1 MFNESNL
8 LLELILKGQFGP
20 GKEFFL
26 PHEDGTTSVELLKM
40 IEGGYQQLAM
50 AVLSGDNLDSFYF
63 RDSTKSL
70 NLALERKEEDLA
82 WLIYTKAHPCY
93 VGKPHS
99 GVSYAIKC
107 QCNKFLAN
115 YLEKV
120 SDVRKD
126 MTLYHINAEGPAKS
140 TLLECAIIYKNLEAV
155 KMLVNADADDTYHGQ
170 FLYSDENR
178 RNAFGVA
185 AIMTVADQENKI
197 FLETLLEAMKKWN
210 KPKRVDA
217 ICWTN
222 SQLSYYRKDG
232 EKYDENDFFRKESG
246 LAEEKYAD
254 ADYKEVSKFVSS
266 FFDEMDEWENW
277 KSRFRME
284 QRYAKEEEARKKRDA
299 EREAKWLAEMKDRAE
314 LENAAAMFDIG
325 GSPHFL

>member
-50 AVLSGDNLDSFYF
+50 AVLSGDHLDSFYF
-63 RDSTKSL
+63 SDSTKSL

-82 WLIYTKAHPCY
+82 WLIYTKAKPCY

-99 GVSYAIKC
+99 AVSYAIKC

-120 SDVRKD
+120 SDVRTD
-126 MTLYHINAEGPAKS
+126 MTLYHINAVGPAKS

-155 KMLVNADADDTYHGQ
+155 KMLVNADTDDTYHEQ
-170 FLYSDENR
+170 FLHSDENG

-197 FLETLLEAMKKWN
+197 FLETLLKAMKKWN

-217 ICWTN
+217 I
-222 SQLSYYRKDG
+222 
-232 EKYDENDFFRKESG
+232 
-246 LAEEKYAD
+246 
-254 ADYKEVSKFVSS
+254 
-266 FFDEMDEWENW
+266 
-277 KSRFRME
+277 
-284 QRYAKEEEARKKRDA
+284 
-299 EREAKWLAEMKDRAE
+299 
-314 LENAAAMFDIG
+314 
-325 GSPHFL
+325 

>member
-93 VGKPHS
+93 AGKPHS
-99 GVSYAIKC
+99 AVSYAIKC
-107 QCNKFLAN
+107 KCNKFLAN

-126 MTLYHINAEGPAKS
+126 MTLYHINAEGPANS
-140 TLLECAIIYKNLEAV
+140 TLLECAVIYKNLEAT
-155 KMLVNADADDTYHGQ
+155 KILANANTPCDYPQ
-170 FLYSDENR
+170 FLHADENR
-178 RNAFGVA
+178 RNALGVA
-185 AIMTVADQENKI
+185 AIMMVADPENKI
-197 FLETLLEAMKKWN
+197 FLATLLDAMRGWY
-210 KPKRVDA
+210 KP
-217 ICWTN
+217 
-222 SQLSYYRKDG
+222 
-232 EKYDENDFFRKESG
+232 
-246 LAEEKYAD
+246 
-254 ADYKEVSKFVSS
+254 
-266 FFDEMDEWENW
+266 
-277 KSRFRME
+277 
-284 QRYAKEEEARKKRDA
+284 KRDA
-299 EREAKWLAEMKDRAE
+299 ERHALWEKTIMDDFFRAPYTMG
-314 LENAAAMFDIG
+314 LG
-325 GSPHFL
+325 TSSL

>member
-82 WLIYTKAHPCY
+82 WLIYTKAKPCY

-99 GVSYAIKC
+99 AVSYAIKC

-120 SDVRKD
+120 SDVRTD
-126 MTLYHINAEGPAKS
+126 MTLYHINAVGPAKS
-140 TLLECAIIYKNLEAV
+140 TLLECAVIYKNLEAV
-155 KMLVNADADDTYHGQ
+155 KMLANATTPCEHPQ
-170 FLYSDENR
+170 FLYTDKNG
-178 RNAFGVA
+178 RNALGVA
-185 AIMTVADQENKI
+185 AIMAVADRENQI
-197 FLETLLEAMKKWN
+197 FLEVLLDAMREWYQ
-210 KPKRVDA
+210 PKRMEA
-217 ICWTN
+217 IRWTN
-222 SQLSYYRKDG
+222 SQLLSYCQYG
-232 EKYDENDFFRKESG
+232 EKQDENDFFRKESG
-246 LAEEKYAD
+246 LAEETYAK
-254 ADYKEVSKFVSS
+254 ADYERVRHLVSS

-284 QRYAKEEEARKKRDA
+284 QRYAKEEEERKKRDA
-299 EREAKWLAEMKDRAE
+299 EREAKWMAEMKEAAE
-314 LENAAAMFDIG
+314 LERAAAMFDIG
-325 GSPHFL
+325 GSPYSLP

>member
-1 MFNESNL
+1 MNESNL
-8 LLELILKGQFGP
+8 LLELVLKGQFGP

-82 WLIYTKAHPCY
+82 WLIYTKAKPCY

-99 GVSYAIKC
+99 AVSYAIKC
-107 QCNKFLAN
+107 GCNKFLSN

-120 SDVRKD
+120 SDVRTD
-126 MTLYHINAEGPAKS
+126 MTLYHINAEGPANS
-140 TLLECAIIYKNLEAV
+140 TLLECAVIYKNLEAV
-155 KMLVNADADDTYHGQ
+155 KMLANATTPCEHPQ
-170 FLYSDENR
+170 FLYADKNG
-178 RNAFGVA
+178 RNALGVA
-185 AIMTVADQENKI
+185 AIMAVADRENQI
-197 FLETLLEAMKKWN
+197 FLEVLLDAMREWYQ
-210 KPKRVDA
+210 PKRKEA
-217 ICWTN
+217 IRWTN
-222 SQLSYYRKDG
+222 SQLLSYCQYG
-232 EKYDENDFFRKESG
+232 EKRDEDDFFRKESG

-266 FFDEMDEWENW
+266 FFDEMDEREASQF
-277 KSRFRME
+277 KFDM
-284 QRYAKEEEARKKRDA
+284 QRRWAQEEEERKKRDA

-314 LENAAAMFDIG
+314 LEMAVSMFDIG